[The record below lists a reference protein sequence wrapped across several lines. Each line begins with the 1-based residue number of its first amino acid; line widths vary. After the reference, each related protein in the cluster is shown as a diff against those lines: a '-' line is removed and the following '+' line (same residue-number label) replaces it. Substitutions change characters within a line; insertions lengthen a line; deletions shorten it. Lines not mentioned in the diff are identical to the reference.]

1 MSVFVSKL
9 KPDFQ
14 DVWGRDGVFKS
25 LFYPSGNLGDEE
37 FKEKPENL
45 LTLTTLMSERTDLH
59 SESPSCQPRCKL
71 TSYSQSHFN
80 RSAAGSFWWQVCQLT
95 VKNGPKEKQSEQLSE
110 NNTHT
115 PHPQL
120 RGSSQSRCSDPKL
133 NSRPAPNPTHQS
145 QAARGFVTKRCGP
158 LKHPV
163 NQFFKKQTPDW
174 LFMSCNTVKIWFL
187 DFGTGIRSK
196 QNVWWQKLDLLR
208 FFLNVNFILKNKN
221 YPKSLKPW
229 GRSGWQANVRI
240 AHPITTSSVTE

>member
-1 MSVFVSKL
+1 MSVFVSIL

-14 DVWGRDGVFKS
+14 DVWGRGGVFKS
-25 LFYPSGNLGDEE
+25 LFYSSGNLGDEE

-59 SESPSCQPRCKL
+59 SESPSCKL

-80 RSAAGSFWWQVCQLT
+80 SGGEISRWQLLVAVCQLT

-174 LFMSCNTVKIWFL
+174 LFMSCITVKIWFL

-196 QNVWWQKLDLLR
+196 QNIY
-208 FFLNVNFILKNKN
+208 FFKCQLYIKK
-221 YPKSLKPW
+221 
-229 GRSGWQANVRI
+229 
-240 AHPITTSSVTE
+240 